1 MDQKFLKFIL
11 AFVSFFALTIIPT
24 VASPESCCVK
34 PTSTVAESCL
44 CSSTMDCCVSAP
56 SHDATAQDK
65 ASVEVKELRQT
76 VLPYKTG
83 EWRLPS
89 SLTTL
94 RVDTSAE
101 RKPVIK
107 LVSDNKRYL
116 FLRVLLI

>member
-1 MDQKFLKFIL
+1 MDQKFLKLIL
-11 AFVSFFALTIIPT
+11 SIVSFFALTIIPA
-24 VASPESCCVK
+24 VASTESCCAE

-44 CSSTMDCCVSAP
+44 CSSTMDCCLSAP
-56 SHDATAQDK
+56 SHDATVQDR
-65 ASVEVKELRQT
+65 ASVEVKELRQI

-89 SLTTL
+89 SLTSL
-94 RVDTSAE
+94 RIDTSAE
-101 RKPVIK
+101 RKPVIE